1 MRAGLG
7 GRGSKFRSAAQS
19 LGEGKK
25 NRENRFPG
33 ARSRGPLRPGSWTK
47 RGRDTPRVERR
58 GAAPRAWRPNPDP
71 AGPGHRRLEGRGAVD
86 ADFLRAAG
94 VWTGQDGKCAVL
106 STSQTGKLRPS
117 QLLGKLWRRL
127 YRGQSPHLSQSV
139 PSCKVGPVLPIIS
152 PPRD

>member
-47 RGRDTPRVERR
+47 RGRDTPRVEPGAPTLTPQAR
-58 GAAPRAWRPNPDP
+58 GTDAWREEV
-71 AGPGHRRLEGRGAVD
+71 L
-86 ADFLRAAG
+86 
-94 VWTGQDGKCAVL
+94 WT
-106 STSQTGKLRPS
+106 R
-117 QLLGKLWRRL
+117 
-127 YRGQSPHLSQSV
+127 
-139 PSCKVGPVLPIIS
+139 IS
-152 PPRD
+152 